1 MISNHTMMLDE
12 ALQDK
17 LNQNE
22 TVELIL
28 TDVFEALETKGYKN
42 LRNFI
47 EKYKNL
53 FENISFELHSREKTP
68 INDVFQSIMI
78 YSYKIII
85 DHIKSSNDVISKQ
98 LLNNFR
104 SGTIKIYNKR

>member
-28 TDVFEALETKGYKN
+28 TDVFEALETKGYN
-42 LRNFI
+42 AINQVVGYLISGDPAYISSYQGARNKIQQI
-47 EKYKNL
+47 ERDEIIEVL
-53 FENISFELHSREKTP
+53 LEKFVET
-68 INDVFQSIMI
+68 
-78 YSYKIII
+78 K
-85 DHIKSSNDVISKQ
+85 K
-98 LLNNFR
+98 
-104 SGTIKIYNKR
+104 

>member
-28 TDVFEALETKGYKN
+28 TDVFEALETKGYNPINQVVGYLISGDPAYISSYQGAHNKIQQIERDEIIEV
-42 LRNFI
+42 LLEKFI
-47 EKYKNL
+47 E
-53 FENISFELHSREKTP
+53 
-68 INDVFQSIMI
+68 
-78 YSYKIII
+78 
-85 DHIKSSNDVISKQ
+85 SK
-98 LLNNFR
+98 
-104 SGTIKIYNKR
+104 K

>member
-28 TDVFEALETKGYKN
+28 TDVLEALETKGYN
-42 LRNFI
+42 PINQVVGYLISGDPAYISSYQGARNKIQQIERDEIIEVLLEKFI
-47 EKYKNL
+47 E
-53 FENISFELHSREKTP
+53 
-68 INDVFQSIMI
+68 
-78 YSYKIII
+78 
-85 DHIKSSNDVISKQ
+85 SK
-98 LLNNFR
+98 
-104 SGTIKIYNKR
+104 K

>member
-28 TDVFEALETKGYKN
+28 TDVFEALETKGYN
-42 LRNFI
+42 SINQVVGYLISGDPAYISSYQGARNKIQQIERDEIIEVLLEKFI
-47 EKYKNL
+47 E
-53 FENISFELHSREKTP
+53 
-68 INDVFQSIMI
+68 
-78 YSYKIII
+78 
-85 DHIKSSNDVISKQ
+85 SK
-98 LLNNFR
+98 
-104 SGTIKIYNKR
+104 K

>member
-28 TDVFEALETKGYKN
+28 TDVFEALETKGYNPIKQVVGY
-42 LRNFI
+42 LISGDPAYISSYQGARNKIQQIERDEIIEVLLEKFI
-47 EKYKNL
+47 E
-53 FENISFELHSREKTP
+53 
-68 INDVFQSIMI
+68 
-78 YSYKIII
+78 
-85 DHIKSSNDVISKQ
+85 SK
-98 LLNNFR
+98 
-104 SGTIKIYNKR
+104 K

>member
-28 TDVFEALETKGYKN
+28 TDVFEALETKGYN
-42 LRNFI
+42 PINQVVGYLISGDPAYISSYQGARNKIQQIERDEIIEVLLEKFI
-47 EKYKNL
+47 ESKKWK
-53 FENISFELHSREKTP
+53 HS
-68 INDVFQSIMI
+68 D
-78 YSYKIII
+78 
-85 DHIKSSNDVISKQ
+85 
-98 LLNNFR
+98 
-104 SGTIKIYNKR
+104 

>member
-28 TDVFEALETKGYKN
+28 TDVFEALETKGYN
-42 LRNFI
+42 
-47 EKYKNL
+47 
-53 FENISFELHSREKTP
+53 P
-68 INDVFQSIMI
+68 INQIVGYLISGDPAYIS
-78 YSYKIII
+78 SYQGARNKIQQIERDEII
-85 DHIKSSNDVISKQ
+85 EV
-98 LLNNFR
+98 LLEKFVE
-104 SGTIKIYNKR
+104 TKK